1 MAVPAGLDVP
11 TGSRANYVRLRKAVY
26 ELKQAPREW
35 HHTFVEFLR
44 DLGFCQLYSDIYVFV
59 HGHGDDV
66 IIISVHV
73 DDTNILSPSIK
84 KIEWLKKI
92 VDAEYG
98 SMTLVQLHFFLVLNW
113 YETKSTKL
121 WRYTHQQRYIQKF

>member
-44 DLGFCQLYSDIYVFV
+44 DLGFRPLYSDISVFV
-59 HGHGDDV
+59 HGHGDEV

-92 VDAEYG
+92 VDTEHDIEDFGPTSYF
-98 SMTLVQLHFFLVLNW
+98 SVLN
-113 YETKSTKL
+113 
-121 WRYTHQQRYIQKF
+121 